1 MVVIMAAQTQ
11 DGQNVLILTA
21 APCTKVFNSFYH
33 SMITSER
40 DLIVW
45 KASWHHCQTMDS
57 AGSELTDINKV
68 FIIWLNSVTVMGFTV
83 SHTRH
88 MGARAR

>member
-1 MVVIMAAQTQ
+1 MLAVFFLKKYHPRLPHYNDVFLRHFPKMVVIMAAQTQ

-45 KASWHHCQTMDS
+45 KAS
-57 AGSELTDINKV
+57 
-68 FIIWLNSVTVMGFTV
+68 
-83 SHTRH
+83 
-88 MGARAR
+88 